1 MTTLDK
7 VKKELNHLDEGQ
19 LQNLL
24 TLIDYLKTG
33 DQDLY
38 DEKGQVIVDH
48 FYRDLIDEVDEEDSG
63 ESLSEADLR
72 KRLAL

>member
-7 VKKELNHLDEGQ
+7 VKNELNHLDEGQ

-24 TLIDYLKTG
+24 TLIDYLKTA

-48 FYRDLIDEVDEEDSG
+48 FYRDLINEVDEEDSG
-63 ESLSEADLR
+63 ESLSESDLR

>member
-7 VKKELNHLDEGQ
+7 VKNELNHLNEGQ

-24 TLIDYLKTG
+24 TLIDYLKTA

-48 FYRDLIDEVDEEDSG
+48 FYRDLIDE
-63 ESLSEADLR
+63 
-72 KRLAL
+72 

>member
-24 TLIDYLKTG
+24 TLIDYLKTV

-48 FYRDLIDEVDEEDSG
+48 FYRDLINEVDEEDSG

>member
-7 VKKELNHLDEGQ
+7 VKNELNHLDEGQ

-24 TLIDYLKTG
+24 TLIDYLKTA

-48 FYRDLIDEVDEEDSG
+48 FYRDLINEVDEDIEILNIGSRGDIY
-63 ESLSEADLR
+63 
-72 KRLAL
+72 K

>member
-7 VKKELNHLDEGQ
+7 VKNELNHLDEGQ

-24 TLIDYLKTG
+24 TLIENLKTA

-48 FYRDLIDEVDEEDSG
+48 FYRDLINEVDEEDSG
-63 ESLSEADLR
+63 ESLSESDLR